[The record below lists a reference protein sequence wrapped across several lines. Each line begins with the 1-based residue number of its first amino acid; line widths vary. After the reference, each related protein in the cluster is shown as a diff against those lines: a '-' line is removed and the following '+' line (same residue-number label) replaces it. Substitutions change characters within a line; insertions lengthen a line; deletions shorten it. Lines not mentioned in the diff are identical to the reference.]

1 MTVVYLSGKMTGL
14 EKSEYEKRFNRAENF
29 YTSCGFTVINPCRIA
44 EEVEKENPK
53 ASYED
58 YMKADLKALSGC
70 THIAMLD
77 GWEGSNGAKREKA
90 EAERIGIEIIFFR
103 EIGGLK

>member
-14 EKSEYEKRFNRAENF
+14 AKSEYEKRFNRAEDF

-58 YMKADLKALSGC
+58 YMKADLNALSGC

-77 GWEGSNGAKREKA
+77 GWEDSNGAKREKA
-90 EAERIGIEIIFFR
+90 EAERLDIEIMFFR
-103 EIGGLK
+103 EIGGMK